1 MFVLPFSIRSF
12 RLVSLIGN
20 NAMHSYSH
28 TDFSRLS
35 HPLKH
40 PPIMWKTQE
49 GEPSHLNMSA
59 VTKFKKHTPV
69 FYAGDEATK
78 LFEVISGSVMVYVL
92 LVDGR
97 RQVVDIVLPSGICG
111 FSLKNTYISN
121 CETLEN
127 SLIRVYHKRD
137 IANSEELRSKILEKA
152 EMQLCQMH
160 EHALS
165 LGRKTAEERVAT
177 LLARFSEHGT
187 INKHHCTIIE
197 LPLTRGEMG
206 DYLGLSLETVCRILA
221 SLQKQGVIE
230 IGRRHGEIIIVSLA
244 RLRRIASL
252 DSFTRNF
259 EVF

>member
-1 MFVLPFSIRSF
+1 MQ
-12 RLVSLIGN
+12 
-20 NAMHSYSH
+20 SYSH
-28 TDFSRLS
+28 ADFSRLS
-35 HPLKH
+35 NPPKH
-40 PPIMWKTQE
+40 PSILWKTRE
-49 GEPSHLNMSA
+49 GEVSHPDIGKPI
-59 VTKFKKHTPV
+59 KFKKHAPI

-78 LFEVISGSVMVYVL
+78 LFEVISGAVMVYVL

-97 RQVVDIVLPSGICG
+97 RQVVDIVLSGGICG

-127 SLIRVYHKRD
+127 SSIRIYHKRD
-137 IANSEELRSKILEKA
+137 ITNSEELRSKILDKA

-187 INKHHCTIIE
+187 ISKYHCTTIE

-206 DYLGLSLETVCRILA
+206 DYLGLSLETVCRVLA

-252 DSFTRNF
+252 DNFTRNL
-259 EVF
+259 EVC